1 MASGVLPTRH
11 RRDESIKRQKSKSDR
26 EILLQMGFS
35 KQRAEK
41 AIAST
46 GDCGVQLA
54 SDWLLSH
61 VNDPHLDKNNSREY
75 ILYLCPKGA
84 LQKEI
89 VEFAE
94 KSLNSC
100 GWNGSHAYFPHITLC
115 PFFTVEDAKTH
126 DVTCAVLKLE
136 TKLRQ
141 APGKLKL
148 DFFSQMNFIG
158 LFLQEDFYRYLSDIT
173 NQVGEELKN
182 SGIKFEPHKKQLHMT
197 LAYQYQPDQHEK
209 LLTMAKDINFDA
221 DVQWDFRLYSRD
233 ISKAKCEVR
242 KVLKAYTPQL
252 GDELEL
258 IDGDFVYVEP
268 SEIQQSKDQW
278 YKGISWLTGNSGLF
292 PGPYT
297 QRTADTRTWT
307 LHRSLPM
314 EAKVEVHQRNAPLIP
329 QLVPPL
335 IPIPADP
342 AGTPPLIA
350 LGTTPLIPQGAT
362 PINHQAPSLNPTGN
376 ASVSTQGATST
387 TQSNGLAVEMDWTPY
402 DNLWHDKNGY
412 AQVKKKPGLEK
423 SAPRKL
429 YIVRHGERVDFALG
443 KEWFDMCYDDDGH
456 YKRNNLNLLRELPK
470 RKTHLEYIKDPP
482 LTVIGHYQA
491 TLTAE
496 NLLESGVTVFCI
508 YCSPSLRCVQ
518 TATQIFKVFNLPWK
532 LRIEPGLYEWTGY
545 QAGVPR
551 WMSPSELL
559 QHGYPVDTTYTPQYP
574 RDKLQEDEPVEVLYA
589 RSTESTKQILKNHE
603 LEGGNLLFV
612 GHAGTLELCTRQ
624 LIGRGT
630 RNITDYK
637 KILPKVPYCSVCAVE
652 EDPARKKWAFIE
664 PPSLALT
671 HGRNHSQRVIP
682 LLQ

>member
-26 EILLQMGFS
+26 DILLQMGFS

-46 GDCGVQLA
+46 GDRGVQLA

-61 VNDPHLDKNNSREY
+61 VNDPHLDENKGREY
-75 ILYLCPKGA
+75 ILYLVPQGA
-84 LQKEI
+84 LQKQI

-115 PFFTVEDAKTH
+115 PFFTVEDCKVH
-126 DVTCAVLKLE
+126 EVTSAVQKLQ

-141 APGKLKL
+141 APDRMKL
-148 DFFSQMNFIG
+148 DFFSQVNFIG
-158 LFLQEDFYRYLSDIT
+158 LFVQEDFYRFLSDVT
-173 NQVGEELKN
+173 NQVGDELNK
-182 SGIKFEPHKKQLHMT
+182 SGVKFEPHKKQLHMT
-197 LAYQYQPDQHEK
+197 LAYQYQVDQHDK
-209 LLTMAKDINFDA
+209 LLTMAKEINLDA
-221 DVQWDFRLYSRD
+221 DVRWDFRLYSRD
-233 ISKAKCEVR
+233 ITRAHCEVR
-242 KVLKAYTPQL
+242 KVLKAYTTQH

-268 SEIQQSKDQW
+268 SEIQESKDGW
-278 YKGISWLTGNSGLF
+278 YKGISWLTGNSGYF
-292 PGPYT
+292 PGTYT

-314 EAKVEVHQRNAPLIP
+314 EAMVELHQGATPINPKG
-329 QLVPPL
+329 VPPL
-335 IPIPADP
+335 ITQDATPLVSLGATPTYPKGANPSIPH
-342 AGTPPLIA
+342 
-350 LGTTPLIPQGAT
+350 GTTPLIPQGAT
-362 PINHQAPSLNPTGN
+362 PIIL
-376 ASVSTQGATST
+376 
-387 TQSNGLAVEMDWTPY
+387 QSNGFTLEVLDDTY
-402 DNLWHDKNGY
+402 DNLWHDNKGY
-412 AQVKKKPGLEK
+412 AQVKKRSPLSEPDRCE
-423 SAPRKL
+423 PRKL
-429 YIVRHGERVDFALG
+429 FVVRHGERVDFTVG
-443 KEWFDMCYDDDGH
+443 KDWFDMCFDEEGN

-491 TLTAE
+491 KLTAE

-518 TATQIFKVFNLPWK
+518 TATEIFKVFNLPWK

-559 QHGYPVDTTYTPQYP
+559 QHGYPVDTTYVPQYP
-574 RDKLQEDEPVEVLYA
+574 REKLQEDEPVEVLYA
-589 RSTESTKQILKNHE
+589 RSTETSKQILKNHE

-612 GHAGTLELCTRQ
+612 GHAGTLELSTR
-624 LIGRGT
+624 LLVGRGA
-630 RNITDYK
+630 RNLNDYK
-637 KILPKVPYCSVCAVE
+637 QILPKVPYCCLCAIE
-652 EDPARKKWAFIE
+652 EDPARKKWTFIE
-664 PPSLALT
+664 PPALPLT
-671 HGRNHSQRVIP
+671 HSRNYSQKIITLR
-682 LLQ
+682 Q